1 MLHHLELLCFTAE
14 NHHWHFL
21 SFTWIGADSLM
32 DEFVLIPLSY
42 YKHLTSKHH
51 ESVQKDVTI
60 VPETTLNNL
69 PPSNGESMLSHVPE
83 NEKTD
88 SWDGIVNTGEKRW
101 LQNVINSQ
109 SNTSISETST
119 PKVVE
124 DPDVSKLTTR
134 KRRIQSILDLL
145 IKCKEI
151 TFNTSTSSFNISPDS
166 RSIFDSPEGP
176 TETTLNILTFLRNL
190 QLYQKKVPE
199 NYFPVLDLLFPPTGQ
214 DSVTK
219 AKELVINRN
228 CLSYIL
234 NRNVHEQR
242 EADLQ

>member
-1 MLHHLELLCFTAE
+1 MT
-14 NHHWHFL
+14 
-21 SFTWIGADSLM
+21 T
-32 DEFVLIPLSY
+32 
-42 YKHLTSKHH
+42 
-51 ESVQKDVTI
+51 

-88 SWDGIVNTGEKRW
+88 SWDGIVNTREKRW
-101 LQNVINSQ
+101 MQNVINSQ
-109 SNTSISETST
+109 SNTSISESST

-124 DPDVSKLTTR
+124 DPDVSKLTIR

-151 TFNTSTSSFNISPDS
+151 TFNTSTSSFNISSDS
-166 RSIFDSPEGP
+166 RSIFDSPGGP
-176 TETTLNILTFLRNL
+176 TETTLDILTFLRNL
-190 QLYQKKVPE
+190 QLYQRKVPE
-199 NYFPVLDLLFPPTGQ
+199 NYFPVLDVLFPPTSQ

>member
-1 MLHHLELLCFTAE
+1 
-14 NHHWHFL
+14 
-21 SFTWIGADSLM
+21 
-32 DEFVLIPLSY
+32 
-42 YKHLTSKHH
+42 
-51 ESVQKDVTI
+51 
-60 VPETTLNNL
+60 
-69 PPSNGESMLSHVPE
+69 MLSHVPE
-83 NEKTD
+83 SDKTD

-101 LQNVINSQ
+101 LQNVMNSQ
-109 SNTSISETST
+109 SNTSISELST

-134 KRRIQSILDLL
+134 KRIIQSNLDLL

-151 TFNTSTSSFNISPDS
+151 TLNTSTSSFDISSDS

-176 TETTLNILTFLRNL
+176 TETTLDVLIFLRNL

-199 NYFPVLDLLFPPTGQ
+199 NYFPVLDLLFPPTSQ

-219 AKELVINRN
+219 AKELVINLN

>member
-1 MLHHLELLCFTAE
+1 
-14 NHHWHFL
+14 
-21 SFTWIGADSLM
+21 M

-42 YKHLTSKHH
+42 YKDLTSKHH
-51 ESVQKDVTI
+51 ESVKKDVTI

-69 PPSNGESMLSHVPE
+69 PPSNGESMLSHAPE

-109 SNTSISETST
+109 SNTSISESST

-151 TFNTSTSSFNISPDS
+151 TFNTSTYSFNISSDS

-199 NYFPVLDLLFPPTGQ
+199 NYFPVLDLLFPQ
-214 DSVTK
+214 QVK
-219 AKELVINRN
+219 
-228 CLSYIL
+228 IL
-234 NRNVHEQR
+234 
-242 EADLQ
+242 